1 MIMPRISK
9 YRNSSKVLKNST
21 PVNVADVELAVSKGK
36 HKLFSEAQRGAC
48 RRIVHDAIRAL
59 PTTYSYPSQ
68 TKAYQLELL
77 RLESLLRHFDL
88 V

>member
-1 MIMPRISK
+1 MIMPRIAK
-9 YRNSSKVLKNST
+9 HRNSAKVLKNST
-21 PVNVADVELAVSKGK
+21 PVNVVDVELSVLNGK
-36 HKLFSEAQRGAC
+36 HKIFSEAQRGAC
-48 RRIVHDAIRAL
+48 RRILHDAIRAL
-59 PTTYSYPSQ
+59 PVTYSYPSQ

>member
-1 MIMPRISK
+1 MIMPRIAK
-9 YRNSSKVLKNST
+9 YRNAVKVLKNST
-21 PVNVADVELAVSKGK
+21 PATVNDVEYAVLKGK

-48 RRIVHDAIRAL
+48 RRILHEAVRAL
-59 PTTYSYPSQ
+59 PGKFPYPSQ